1 MKKHWFCS
9 VLWLLSPVRVFT
21 TNFYCFICQVIM
33 LMPYW
38 YFFVVIS
45 SVLRY
50 QVAKFTLGNLSVISK
65 SLFSFQYLF
74 NCLVYQLDFEM
85 FLYLLINIC
94 KLTWSFCVWLGGR
107 RYNLWWRNSGDT
119 DKGMCWR
126 SIDTR
131 RTFKSSF
138 LSWLCQVNKVVLKF
152 PF

>member
-1 MKKHWFCS
+1 MILFCIMVTFS
-9 VLWLLSPVRVFT
+9 CESFYNKLLL
-21 TNFYCFICQVIM
+21 FYLPGNNVDAILIF
-33 LMPYW
+33 
-38 YFFVVIS
+38 FFVVIS

-50 QVAKFTLGNLSVISK
+50 QVAKFTLGNLSVISR
-65 SLFSFQYLF
+65 SLFSFQNLF

-107 RYNLWWRNSGDT
+107 RYNLWWRNSGDI

>member
-1 MKKHWFCS
+1 MTKHWFCS
-9 VLWLLSPVRVFT
+9 VLRLLFPVRVFT
-21 TNFYCFICQVIM
+21 TNFYCFLSQVIM

-38 YFFVVIS
+38 YFFVVIT

-65 SLFSFQYLF
+65 SLFSFHNLF

-119 DKGMCWR
+119 DKGMCWG

-138 LSWLCQVNKVVLKF
+138 LSWLCQVNKVV
-152 PF
+152 